1 MSRGRWGRQI
11 VKPSASGSCMNKSEC
26 VCKCKGADK
35 GMGGV
40 TKQTQTRNNK
50 SENEKIYTRHTQV
63 KRHKNE
69 TRTHKKHTTNS
80 SAHQTPSVK
89 QVREKKQQEVHPHGW
104 HKQRISKTRK
114 SRKQNRQLKQSTK
127 TKKEQVK
134 HNKQA
139 HKILMVPIR
148 PGNTVRST

>member
-11 VKPSASGSCMNKSEC
+11 VKPSASGSCMNKSEW

-40 TKQTQTRNNK
+40 TKQTQTRNNT
-50 SENEKIYTRHTQV
+50 SENEKICTRHTQV
-63 KRHKNE
+63 KRHK
-69 TRTHKKHTTNS
+69 TCTHTHKTHNKLIS
-80 SAHQTPSVK
+80 TPNPNRKTSK
-89 QVREKKQQEVHPHGW
+89 RKKQQEVHPHGW
-104 HKQRISKTRK
+104 RKQLISKTRK

-127 TKKEQVK
+127 AKKEQVK